1 MKKKI
6 GLVISL
12 IVIVGLI
19 VGGIFLFKSNDT
31 STKFSLEEEQWIEKN
46 KNQPIDIYMPS
57 DIASITLAGEG
68 LLFDYIDYLKNK
80 FKKIYL

>member
-1 MKKKI
+1 MESQTIHLFGSEVVMKKKI

-31 STKFSLEEEQWIEKN
+31 STKFSLEEEQWIG
-46 KNQPIDIYMPS
+46 D
-57 DIASITLAGEG
+57 
-68 LLFDYIDYLKNK
+68 
-80 FKKIYL
+80 